1 MIAYLL
7 LFVASMSAT
16 LMAMPAVIRR
26 LKAARVGQYIQSDG
40 PKHAGKAQT
49 PTCAGLFI
57 VMLSILVL
65 YPTGVL
71 FTPAGGLVALVYVAH
86 MCIGLSDDLSKLLYR
101 DNNLGLKVRT
111 KFLLQA
117 ALACA
122 ALAGMRWIMGD
133 AMTIIHVP
141 IGQQN
146 VFTWDFGWLYYPFGF
161 IVIVGASNAFN
172 LSDGLDGLFA
182 GLTAIL
188 CITLAFLISY
198 LAVYDHTGFLA
209 VYPISIAGCLLGF
222 LWFNAY
228 PASVFLGDSGSLS
241 IGAALACIAILT
253 KTELLFG
260 LMAGVYIIETVSVI
274 CQVVYFKRTGGKRLF
289 KMAPIHHHYELCGLH
304 ETKIVVR
311 FWVLGLIFS
320 IMSIFWVLV

>member
-1 MIAYLL
+1 M
-7 LFVASMSAT
+7 
-16 LMAMPAVIRR
+16 
-26 LKAARVGQYIQSDG
+26 
-40 PKHAGKAQT
+40 
-49 PTCAGLFI
+49 
-57 VMLSILVL
+57 
-65 YPTGVL
+65 
-71 FTPAGGLVALVYVAH
+71 
-86 MCIGLSDDLSKLLYR
+86 
-101 DNNLGLKVRT
+101 
-111 KFLLQA
+111 
-117 ALACA
+117 
-122 ALAGMRWIMGD
+122 
-133 AMTIIHVP
+133 
-141 IGQQN
+141 
-146 VFTWDFGWLYYPFGF
+146 
-161 IVIVGASNAFN
+161 
-172 LSDGLDGLFA
+172 
-182 GLTAIL
+182 
-188 CITLAFLISY
+188 
-198 LAVYDHTGFLA
+198 YDHTGFLA